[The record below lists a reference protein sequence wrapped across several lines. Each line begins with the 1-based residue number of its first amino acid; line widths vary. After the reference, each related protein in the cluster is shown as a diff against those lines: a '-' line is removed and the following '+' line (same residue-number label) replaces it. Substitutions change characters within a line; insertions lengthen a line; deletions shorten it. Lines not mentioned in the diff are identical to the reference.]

1 MEKQQVIDA
10 FKTELS
16 KTYTIR
22 TIKYENGKV
31 IDTNDTH
38 YPNSYLNFNRSI
50 IEAALAYLEE

>member
-22 TIKYENGKV
+22 TTKYENGKV

-38 YPNSYLNFNRSI
+38 YPCDRKSYERYS
-50 IEAALAYLEE
+50 

>member
-22 TIKYENGKV
+22 TTKYENGKV
-31 IDTNDTH
+31 IDTNDTN
-38 YPNSYLNFNRSI
+38 YTNSYLNFNRSI

>member
-1 MEKQQVIDA
+1 MEKQQVIDV

-22 TIKYENGKV
+22 TTTYENGKV
-31 IDTNDTH
+31 IDTTDTH
-38 YPNSYLNFNRSI
+38 YPNSYLNFDRSI